1 MKFVLYIVICSALYG
16 ECLQPH
22 RMNTQYNTHY
32 DCMIAGYEEAL
43 KKQKEIGRKES
54 NQYQTLIKFYCSYE
68 KERKEKPPEVEKG
81 SLV

>member
-1 MKFVLYIVICSALYG
+1 MKFILYMVLCSGLYS

-22 RMNTQYNTHY
+22 RMPTSYDTHY

-54 NQYQTLIKFYCSYE
+54 NKYQTLIKFMCSYE
-68 KERKEKPPEVEKG
+68 QEKQPEVELE
-81 SLV
+81 S